1 MLYLKSKDSQVT
13 NGTDDTGAMFVP
25 HPPLAEEPLI
35 VRQEVTSKY
44 VSTAGSVAR
53 AHASPRSPRL
63 TTPRARGYT
72 SRVYGSAR
80 VRTRANATP
89 YFFPHGMH
97 HPRHALPHVPQA
109 ESESFKKRNKL
120 DLALHALAGAELDR
134 RWAANRAELDKQLAR
149 FKAMRKEA
157 EGLCQGAT
165 QECYWNDNGCGYLCL
180 DRIAPP
186 SAAGG
191 PGGAG
196 AGPSR

>member
-1 MLYLKSKDSQVT
+1 
-13 NGTDDTGAMFVP
+13 
-25 HPPLAEEPLI
+25 
-35 VRQEVTSKY
+35 
-44 VSTAGSVAR
+44 
-53 AHASPRSPRL
+53 
-63 TTPRARGYT
+63 
-72 SRVYGSAR
+72 
-80 VRTRANATP
+80 
-89 YFFPHGMH
+89 MH

-157 EGLCQGAT
+157 EGLCKGAT

>member
-1 MLYLKSKDSQVT
+1 
-13 NGTDDTGAMFVP
+13 
-25 HPPLAEEPLI
+25 
-35 VRQEVTSKY
+35 
-44 VSTAGSVAR
+44 
-53 AHASPRSPRL
+53 
-63 TTPRARGYT
+63 
-72 SRVYGSAR
+72 
-80 VRTRANATP
+80 VRTRRRAARASPHPGLAGIRLGARADTRERNPA